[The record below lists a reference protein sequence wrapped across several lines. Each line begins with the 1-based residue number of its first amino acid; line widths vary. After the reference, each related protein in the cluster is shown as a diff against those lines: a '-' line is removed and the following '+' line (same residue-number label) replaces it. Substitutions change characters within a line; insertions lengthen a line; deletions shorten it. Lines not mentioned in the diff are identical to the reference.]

1 MYDKNN
7 NVFPNNLGYKMQ
19 EKGQYKNYFE
29 VIAGRV
35 DFSLPADIFGRLKS
49 TLRTLFINQ
58 ISKVIIKKQV

>member
-29 VIAGRV
+29 VIEIEIP
-35 DFSLPADIFGRLKS
+35 LTEEQKELLKKH
-49 TLRTLFINQ
+49 RKF
-58 ISKVIIKKQV
+58 